1 VFCICSQITDIKAR
15 SVIDSIKLLRD
26 ARVTTVM
33 HPATYMNKVVFGF
46 ADGALELWNVR
57 SRKLVHTFACLK
69 EAFDAAGESKC
80 PAITCIEQSP
90 AADVVAIGFASGDIL
105 LVNLKI
111 DKVLFSFAQKGS
123 VTSLGFRTDEAAYT
137 GVMPYL
143 LSSSS
148 SGAVHVWNLG
158 GGEASADEGGSEG
171 SRRGLVC
178 SIDDAHALA
187 VSRLYFLEG
196 EPVFITSS
204 CDNSI
209 KTWIFDQ
216 PVGHAPRLLRSR
228 EGHLAPPN
236 LIRYYGTGGGGS
248 TNASL
253 RDAADGFSCEIISAG
268 STGDLR
274 VFNTARESQNKE
286 MSQKNILKKL
296 GLDSRRSRLPPTVGF
311 DFAESRDRDW
321 GNLVTIHKDRGD
333 AYSWRYKHRASTE
346 MVLRQPS
353 WKTNEKMFAADTKIH
368 ATSVAVSACG
378 NFCVVGN
385 KGGSVHRYNLQSGLP
400 RGSFPRS
407 AASALMKEGTKKLRE
422 RMPGNVLH
430 SHRQIVGMDDGTSA
444 TGFLASGLSA
454 AESRRAE
461 AAKVKAKSVAT
472 DAYIAHLQSH
482 GHAGSSVTGLFIDAM
497 NEILVSSGDD
507 AQGHLIFWSYDRQDV
522 LGYALVGKPIVQLVG
537 FRDGN
542 FVACVTSDNSI
553 FVYDIITRRLSRK
566 FTGGHT
572 AKITALAFTPDGRRL
587 VSGSLDGCVRVWD
600 MLTARCLAWVTVKVP
615 ITSLALAP
623 SGEFLCLTLEG
634 KQGIFMY
641 ADRSLF
647 ETVHFWKEPTEATP
661 VSVSLA
667 AIDSNVMEAE
677 DAAMDYHEN
686 SDGETDDENTDKRV
700 ARKTTADQD
709 PSDGE
714 MLPSYKESEEQRCKG
729 SITFSS
735 ISRAYWVSLFNMEA
749 IKARNRPIEPPKA
762 PEKAPFFLPTLHRGA
777 SAPSFPTPQE
787 YEKLVASKTGQSLD
801 DNKRK
806 LEGGADDAEPSKK
819 GRKSG
824 DSKADDELAAQEL
837 ASMGVWKDEEGEAE
851 AEGGPWTSSGDWGDD
866 DQPNDEKEEE
876 DEADKAAAHSSS
888 SRLLS
893 SFGNKDSERKIIS
906 KRTVLP
912 R

>member
-1 VFCICSQITDIKAR
+1 
-15 SVIDSIKLLRD
+15 
-26 ARVTTVM
+26 
-33 HPATYMNKVVFGF
+33 
-46 ADGALELWNVR
+46 
-57 SRKLVHTFACLK
+57 
-69 EAFDAAGESKC
+69 
-80 PAITCIEQSP
+80 
-90 AADVVAIGFASGDIL
+90 
-105 LVNLKI
+105 
-111 DKVLFSFAQKGS
+111 
-123 VTSLGFRTDEAAYT
+123 
-137 GVMPYL
+137 
-143 LSSSS
+143 
-148 SGAVHVWNLG
+148 
-158 GGEASADEGGSEG
+158 
-171 SRRGLVC
+171 
-178 SIDDAHALA
+178 
-187 VSRLYFLEG
+187 
-196 EPVFITSS
+196 
-204 CDNSI
+204 
-209 KTWIFDQ
+209 
-216 PVGHAPRLLRSR
+216 
-228 EGHLAPPN
+228 
-236 LIRYYGTGGGGS
+236 
-248 TNASL
+248 
-253 RDAADGFSCEIISAG
+253 
-268 STGDLR
+268 
-274 VFNTARESQNKE
+274 
-286 MSQKNILKKL
+286 
-296 GLDSRRSRLPPTVGF
+296 
-311 DFAESRDRDW
+311 
-321 GNLVTIHKDRGD
+321 
-333 AYSWRYKHRASTE
+333 

-353 WKTNEKMFAADTKIH
+353 WKTNEKMFAADTSIH

-385 KGGSVHRYNLQSGLP
+385 KGGSIHRYNLQSGLP

-444 TGFLASGLSA
+444 TGFLTSGLSA
-454 AESRRAE
+454 AESRKAE
-461 AAKVKAKSVAT
+461 AARIKAKAVAA
-472 DAYIAHLQSH
+472 DAYVARLQQD
-482 GHAGSSVTGLFIDAM
+482 GHAGSSVTGVFVDAM

-542 FVACVTSDNSI
+542 FVACVTADHSI

-566 FTGGHT
+566 FTGGHSS
-572 AKITALAFTPDGRRL
+572 KITALTFTPDGRRL

-615 ITSLALAP
+615 ITSLALSP

-661 VSVSLA
+661 VTVSLA
-667 AIDSNVMEAE
+667 AIDSNTVENE
-677 DAAMDYHEN
+677 DSAMDYHEN
-686 SDGETDDENTDKRV
+686 SDGETDDEENDKRG
-700 ARKTTADQD
+700 ARKAQAPAE

-714 MLPSYKESEEQRCKG
+714 MQPTFNESEEQRSKG

-735 ISRAYWVSLFNMEA
+735 IPRAYWVSLFNMEA

-787 YEKLVASKTGQSLD
+787 YEKLMASKAEPSLD

-806 LEGGADDAEPSKK
+806 LEGGTEDAAPSKRVK
-819 GRKSG
+819 RSG
-824 DSKADDELAAQEL
+824 DNKADEERAAQEL
-837 ASMGVWKDEEGEAE
+837 ASMGVWKDEEGEAD
-851 AEGGPWTSSGDWGDD
+851 AGGPWTSSGDWGDD
-866 DQPNDEKEEE
+866 DQGAEEEE
-876 DEADKAAAHSSS
+876 DAEEEGAAPAPS

-893 SFGNKDSERKIIS
+893 SFSNKDAERKIIS

>member
-1 VFCICSQITDIKAR
+1 
-15 SVIDSIKLLRD
+15 
-26 ARVTTVM
+26 M

-57 SRKLVHTFACLK
+57 SRKLVHTFACIK
-69 EAFDAAGESKC
+69 QCFEAAGESKC

-90 AADVVAIGFASGDIL
+90 AADVVAVGFASGDIL
-105 LVNLKI
+105 IVNLKI
-111 DKVLFSFAQKGS
+111 DKVLFSFSQKGS

-148 SGAVHVWNLG
+148 TGAVHVWNLG
-158 GGEASADEGGSEG
+158 GGEASAEEGASEAAGG

-204 CDNSI
+204 GDNSI

-228 EGHLAPPN
+228 EGHIAPPN

-268 STGDLR
+268 SAGDLR
-274 VFNTARESQNKE
+274 VMNTARESQNKE

-296 GLDSRRSRLPPTVGF
+296 GYDSRRSRLPPTIGF

-346 MVLRQPS
+346 MVLRQTS
-353 WKTNEKMFAADTKIH
+353 WKTNEKMFAADASIH
-368 ATSVAVSACG
+368 STSVAVSACG
-378 NFCVVGN
+378 NFCVIGN
-385 KGGSVHRYNLQSGLP
+385 KGGSIHRYNLQSGLP

-444 TGFLASGLSA
+444 TGFLTSGMTA
-454 AESRRAE
+454 AESRKAE
-461 AAKVKAKSVAT
+461 ATKIKAKSIAT
-472 DAYIAHLQSH
+472 DAYIAHLQQH
-482 GHAGSSVTGLFIDAM
+482 GHEGSSVTGLFVDAM

-507 AQGHLIFWSYDRQDV
+507 AQGHLIFWSYDRQDIF
-522 LGYALVGKPIVQLVG
+522 GYVLVGKPIVQLVG

-542 FVACVTSDNSI
+542 FVACVTADNSI

-566 FTGGHT
+566 FTGGHSSR
-572 AKITALAFTPDGRRL
+572 ITSLVFTPDGRRL
-587 VSGSLDGCVRVWD
+587 ISGSLDGSVRVWD
-600 MLTARCLAWVTVKVP
+600 MLTARCLAWVTVKLP
-615 ITSLALAP
+615 ITSLALSP

-647 ETVHFWKEPTEATP
+647 ETVHFWKEPTEPTP
-661 VSVSLA
+661 VTVSLA
-667 AIDSNVMEAE
+667 AIDSNTAE
-677 DAAMDYHEN
+677 KEDSTMNYHEN
-686 SDGETDDENTDKRV
+686 SDDEEEDAD
-700 ARKTTADQD
+700 ARKAKATQEAEE
-709 PSDGE
+709 DGE
-714 MLPSYKESEEQRCKG
+714 MASSYKESDEQRSKG

-735 ISRAYWVSLFNMEA
+735 IPRAYWVSLFNMEA

-787 YEKLVASKTGQSLD
+787 YEKLVASKGD
-801 DNKRK
+801 VAANDKKRK
-806 LEGGADDAEPSKK
+806 LEAGAEDNAPSKK
-819 GRKSG
+819 SLKS
-824 DSKADDELAAQEL
+824 SESATEEERAAQEL
-837 ASMGVWKDEEGEAE
+837 ASMGVWKDEEVDGEASGS
-851 AEGGPWTSSGDWGDD
+851 GGSAWPSSGDWGDD
-866 DQPNDEKEEE
+866 NGNEEE
-876 DEADKAAAHSSS
+876 DAEEEEEEPMPAST

-893 SFGNKDSERKIIS
+893 SFSNKNSEKKIIS